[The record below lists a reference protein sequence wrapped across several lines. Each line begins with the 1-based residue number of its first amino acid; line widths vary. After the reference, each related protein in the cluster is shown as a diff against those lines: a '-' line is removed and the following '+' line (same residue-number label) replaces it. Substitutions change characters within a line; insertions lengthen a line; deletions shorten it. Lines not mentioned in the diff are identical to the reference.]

1 MAFVSQHNITNNAST
16 ELFTSLDNPGEIIS
30 IVIANTHDSSGTI
43 CDVFSNDSVNT
54 FYIIKNVIIPQG
66 SSLVLTNEVF
76 DIKTDQGL
84 YIKLIGQNGSTSAA
98 TVIIKT

>member
-43 CDVFSNDSVNT
+43 CDMFSNT

-84 YIKLIGQNGSTSAA
+84 YIKLTGQNGSTSAA